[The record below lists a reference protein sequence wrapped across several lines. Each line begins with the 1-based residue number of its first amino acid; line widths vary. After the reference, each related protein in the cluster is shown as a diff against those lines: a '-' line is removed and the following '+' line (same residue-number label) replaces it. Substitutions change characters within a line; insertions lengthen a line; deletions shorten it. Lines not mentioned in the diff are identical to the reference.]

1 MGVQSPG
8 RARTDHSS
16 PMSMAGARG
25 QAHGRGRPASLPPGQ
40 EGSGAGRGSEGR
52 LGPPPWSGTS
62 RPASPHT
69 TVPSSWAAAAPPLRL
84 DSLSPPQ
91 CQPRGG
97 QAALRSLRPALGSL
111 RLGGDM
117 GTVQP
122 RHSAGGSHLPLGPAW
137 PHLHP
142 TPPVAPQPVGEG
154 EGQAPHQALP
164 DPHPGLAPPSHAFWG
179 PERPSSGKFSP
190 SPSVNSWDSG
200 APAST
205 RLQAPRATMSPG
217 CRQK

>member
-1 MGVQSPG
+1 MLGGALRAGWGHPPG
-8 RARTDHSS
+8 PWPPVPPAPTPRC
-16 PMSMAGARG
+16 
-25 QAHGRGRPASLPPGQ
+25 RPAGPQRPLP
-40 EGSGAGRGSEGR
+40 S
-52 LGPPPWSGTS
+52 
-62 RPASPHT
+62 
-69 TVPSSWAAAAPPLRL
+69 
-84 DSLSPPQ
+84 DSTLSPPQ

-97 QAALRSLRPALGSL
+97 QAALRSLRPAWGSL

-137 PHLHP
+137 PHLRP

-164 DPHPGLAPPSHAFWG
+164 DPHPGLAPPSHAFRG